1 VQRLDLPATPAYQ
14 GEPPLTGF
22 DANVAFGMLFR
33 QTERKLND
41 TVLLLAKGRRTSPA
55 GALVLRTYRSQLRR
69 LDLQIGET
77 MKSKLIKLTATLAL
91 LAAGGVALAQD
102 IQERTVRFG
111 HLNNPD
117 HPTSTGVKKF
127 AELVAAKSG
136 GKIKV
141 QEYPSSQ
148 LGNELQQQ
156 SALQGGI
163 QEMLV
168 ASTTSLAG
176 IVKEFGLFDFP
187 FLFSNARQADAM
199 VDGPLGKMLSAKLA
213 EKGVVVL
220 GFFDLGF
227 RNVTNSKRPITKAE
241 DLEGLK
247 LRVIPNPVFLE
258 TFKTFKA
265 NPVPMPF
272 AELYGALESKAV
284 DGQENPYSVILS
296 SKFYEVN
303 KYVSGTN
310 HVYATNPVQI
320 SKRFWDKLS
329 PVEQKLLQDAAI
341 EAQNYQRVVSR
352 EAAGKALAELKVKG
366 MLYNDI
372 APAELDRMRVE
383 VRPVHDK
390 FATSYDPAVVTLFK
404 SELERVSKF

>member
-1 VQRLDLPATPAYQ
+1 MRTMLIQ
-14 GEPPLTGF
+14 LT
-22 DANVAFGMLFR
+22 
-33 QTERKLND
+33 T
-41 TVLLLAKGRRTSPA
+41 LLS
-55 GALVLRTYRSQLRR
+55 
-69 LDLQIGET
+69 
-77 MKSKLIKLTATLAL
+77 L
-91 LAAGGVALAQD
+91 LAAGGAALAQD
-102 IQERTVRFG
+102 IQERTIRFG
-111 HLNNPD
+111 HLNNSD
-117 HPTSTGVKKF
+117 HPTSLGVKKF
-127 AELVAAKSG
+127 AEIVAAKSG
-136 GKIKV
+136 GKITVK
-141 QEYPSSQ
+141 EYPSSQ

-187 FLFSNARQADAM
+187 FLFANARQADAM
-199 VDGPLGKMLSAKLA
+199 VDGPLGKMLSGKLA

-227 RNVTNSKRPITKAE
+227 RNVTNDKRPITKAE

-265 NPVPMPF
+265 NPIPMPF

-303 KYVSGTN
+303 KYVSATN

-329 PVEQKLLQDAAI
+329 PTEQKLLQEAAI
-341 EAQNYQRVVSR
+341 EAQNYQRAVSR
-352 EAAGKALAELKVKG
+352 EAAGKAVAELKAKG
-366 MLYNDI
+366 MLYNEI
-372 APAELDRMRVE
+372 APAELARMRAE
-383 VRPVHDK
+383 VKPVHDK
-390 FATSYDPAVVTLFK
+390 FAASYDPAVMTLFR
-404 SELERVSKF
+404 SELERASKF

>member
-1 VQRLDLPATPAYQ
+1 MNSTLIRL
-14 GEPPLTGF
+14 
-22 DANVAFGMLFR
+22 VGM
-33 QTERKLND
+33 
-41 TVLLLAKGRRTSPA
+41 
-55 GALVLRTYRSQLRR
+55 
-69 LDLQIGET
+69 
-77 MKSKLIKLTATLAL
+77 LAL
-91 LAAGGVALAQD
+91 LVTGGVAVAQD
-102 IQERTVRFG
+102 IQERTIRFG

-117 HPTSTGVKKF
+117 HPTSFGVKKF
-127 AELVAAKSG
+127 AEIVAAKSG

-141 QEYPSSQ
+141 TEYPSSQ

-156 SALQGGI
+156 SALQGGV

-187 FLFSNARQADAM
+187 FLFSNAQQADAM
-199 VDGPLGKMLSAKLA
+199 VDGPLGKMLAGKLA

-227 RNVTNSKRPITKAE
+227 RNVTNGKRPITKAE

-265 NPVPMPF
+265 NPIPMPF

-284 DGQENPYSVILS
+284 DGQENPFAVILS

-303 KYVSGTN
+303 KYVSATN
-310 HVYATNPVQI
+310 HVYATNPIQI

-329 PVEQKLLQDAAI
+329 PAEHKLLQDAAI

-352 EAAGKALAELKVKG
+352 EASGKAVAELKAKG

-372 APAELDRMRVE
+372 APAELARMRAE
-383 VRPVHDK
+383 VKPVHDK
-390 FATSYDPAVVTLFK
+390 FAASYEPAVVTLFK
-404 SELERVSKF
+404 SELERVSKL